1 MIKTSGNNIYDDD
14 NNKNIS
20 EDLIEI
26 KDENINNF
34 SKLLLYEY

>member
-34 SKLLLYEY
+34 SKLLLCEC

>member
-1 MIKTSGNNIYDDD
+1 MIKTSDNNIYDDD
-14 NNKNIS
+14 NDKNKS

-34 SKLLLYEY
+34 SKLLIYEY

>member
-1 MIKTSGNNIYDDD
+1 MIKTSDNNIYDDD

-34 SKLLLYEY
+34 SKLLIYEY